1 VKDNGKGIAKK
12 YHKKIFELFQKL
24 EVDTEAEAIGV
35 RLALVKKII
44 ERNDGEVFVES
55 SKGNGAIFV
64 FPIPK

>member
-44 ERNDGEVFVES
+44 E
-55 SKGNGAIFV
+55 
-64 FPIPK
+64 